1 MTREEYNNVQ
11 KFYQTLKLKDFGELN
26 KIYNFQDTVILC
38 EILEQRSS
46 NLQKLFKF
54 NPRKCNSASSLGGCV
69 HRDKSKCLIV
79 LPTKAEH
86 VRVFEKTLI
95 GGFSCVNT
103 RLAFDTQ
110 ILLSNKENEKAI
122 FDLEINKQ
130 RQIKRVSTKILKMD
144 ENNQYGQAIT
154 KPPLYGCMK
163 KQKHVPSLLEF
174 NKMLDRISH
183 EDSIVHLFIVNIKC
197 QNNNKKTLLFNA
209 IYIFMYLY
217 FPYYL
222 PDKEQLANDAF
233 TDKNI

>member
-1 MTREEYNNVQ
+1 M
-11 KFYQTLKLKDFGELN
+11 
-26 KIYNFQDTVILC
+26 
-38 EILEQRSS
+38 
-46 NLQKLFKF
+46 
-54 NPRKCNSASSLGGCV
+54 
-69 HRDKSKCLIV
+69 
-79 LPTKAEH
+79 
-86 VRVFEKTLI
+86 
-95 GGFSCVNT
+95 
-103 RLAFDTQ
+103 
-110 ILLSNKENEKAI
+110 
-122 FDLEINKQ
+122 
-130 RQIKRVSTKILKMD
+130 STKILKMD

-154 KPPLYGCMK
+154 KPPFYGCMK

-197 QNNNKKTLLFNA
+197 QNNDKKTLLFNA

>member
-1 MTREEYNNVQ
+1 M
-11 KFYQTLKLKDFGELN
+11 
-26 KIYNFQDTVILC
+26 
-38 EILEQRSS
+38 
-46 NLQKLFKF
+46 
-54 NPRKCNSASSLGGCV
+54 
-69 HRDKSKCLIV
+69 IV

-183 EDSIVHLFIVNIKC
+183 EDSIVHLFVVNIKC

-209 IYIFMYLY
+209 IYILMYLY

-222 PDKEQLANDAF
+222 PDKEQLANDTF
-233 TDKNI
+233 TDKNIYHFPWLYSSFFCSKILSSYCSRYTYEYIPHRDLWLNRMYFYISSSNKKQCLTIDK